1 MRDLEIAALVGAA
14 GFAAYAYS
22 QHDNAGDGLGKKANT
37 CGRGGPCY
45 PKKGVAPR
53 ISRVTHVQTHGD
65 NHIHVGG
72 MPDIPGMIIDK
83 TKGCSTHAQKTLVL
97 QLHVSLTLTTCI
109 LKAVHCKQ
117 HGARKPQRGTEG
129 AWWKK
134 TPSDAL
140 NLNPADVHGWRQNW
154 DKGVDD
160 FFSRNPGQS
169 VPNEGAQRQITSA
182 AKWITKSPGKI
193 GEVLGSGV
201 GGIADV
207 FGRIFN
213 PN

>member
-1 MRDLEIAALVGAA
+1 M
-14 GFAAYAYS
+14 
-22 QHDNAGDGLGKKANT
+22 
-37 CGRGGPCY
+37 
-45 PKKGVAPR
+45 
-53 ISRVTHVQTHGD
+53 QTHGD

-83 TKGCSTHAQKTLVL
+83 TKEMLKTCTKDVGTALTCIPYSYNMYLESGPMLNSMALENHKEAQKEL
-97 QLHVSLTLTTCI
+97 
-109 LKAVHCKQ
+109 
-117 HGARKPQRGTEG
+117 GG
-129 AWWKK
+129 KK
-134 TPSDAL
+134 NPSDAL
-140 NLNPADVHGWRQNW
+140 NLNPADVHGWKVNW
-154 DKGVDD
+154 DKGVDE

-169 VPNEGAQRQITSA
+169 APNEGAQRQITSA